1 MEMKFKVIKPLKE
14 PTKMAF
20 SKVFSKTGLVFSL
33 SLGSAAILVSCGGGG
48 SDSPST
54 STSTEVTTLVTSA
67 NGVSNEVCQKNAQCI
82 DWIFARVADMPEFMS
97 QVANAYTNTSTNII
111 TLSQIPFV
119 QGSNDA
125 TAFSPEGSIFQMW
138 TFPQAHI
145 NGFEGQ
151 GTRFF
156 FGNGLPT
163 TPMGNYPVQSDDP
176 SYSYY
181 AALPGGVNP
190 AALPGQ
196 TGALP
201 AGYVNAA
208 AIGISPYPFEGRI
221 PLNPNVSPDGPYSIN
236 SLIVG
241 ITLTGAAWHV
251 EKANDSR
258 GNYYNPL
265 NALPND
271 KCYGHPYNQQYHYHS
286 YSWKCFDQGTPGK
299 QSPVYGFALDGFPIT
314 GPRGPDGKDLT
325 NADLDICHG
334 TTSVLDIPD
343 GRGGFVRK
351 ETYHYVLNREY
362 PYSVG
367 CFKGKVNYKAALG
380 GAYDVPSPK
389 DARLFTNNFMKQGF
403 AYPDSAQPET
413 PPPTR

>member
-1 MEMKFKVIKPLKE
+1 MKFKVIKSLKE

-20 SKVFSKTGLVFSL
+20 SKVFTKTGLVFSL

-48 SDSPST
+48 SDSASS

-67 NGVSNEVCQKNAQCI
+67 NGDSNVVCQKNSQCI
-82 DWIFARVADMPEFMS
+82 EYIFAGVAKMPTTLS
-97 QVANAYTNTSTNII
+97 QVANVYTNTSTNII
-111 TLSQIPFV
+111 TLSKIPFV

-125 TAFSPEGSIFQMW
+125 TAFSEEGSVFQML
-138 TFPQAHI
+138 TIPLQDVIGFP
-145 NGFEGQ
+145 GQ
-151 GTRFF
+151 GTRLLV
-156 FGNGLPT
+156 GNGLPT
-163 TPMGNYPVQSDDP
+163 TPMGNYPVQPDDP
-176 SYSYY
+176 AYSYY
-181 AALPGGVNP
+181 VGLPGGVNP
-190 AALPGQ
+190 AGTTAA
-196 TGALP
+196 TGAP
-201 AGYVNAA
+201 EAGYANAA
-208 AIGISPYPFEGRI
+208 VIGISPYPLEARI
-221 PLNPNVSPDGPYSIN
+221 PLNPVVSGAYSIN

-251 EKANDSR
+251 EKANDSE

-325 NADLDICHG
+325 NADLDMCHG

-343 GRGGFVRK
+343 GKGGFTRK

-362 PYSVG
+362 PHSVG
-367 CFKGKVNYKAALG
+367 CFRGKVNYKAALG
-380 GAYDVPSPK
+380 GAYDVPSIK
-389 DARLFTNNFMKQGF
+389 DNKILFTNNFMKQGF
-403 AYPDSAQPET
+403 AYPDAAQPET

>member
-14 PTKMAF
+14 TSKMAF
-20 SKVFSKTGLVFSL
+20 SKVFTKTGLVFSL
-33 SLGSAAILVSCGGGG
+33 CLGSSAILVSCGGGG
-48 SDSPST
+48 SGSSST
-54 STSTEVTTLVTSA
+54 ASSTEITTLVTSV
-67 NGVSNEVCQKNAQCI
+67 NGDSNDVCQKNSQCI
-82 DWIFARVADMPEFMS
+82 NWIFAGVAAMPTTLS
-97 QVANAYTNTSTNII
+97 QVANVYTNTTTNII

-125 TAFSPEGSIFQMW
+125 TAFSPEGSVFQME
-138 TFPQAHI
+138 TFPLLDI
-145 NGFEGQ
+145 NGFERQ
-151 GTRFF
+151 GTRLFV
-156 FGNGLPT
+156 GNGLPT
-163 TPMGNYPVQSDDP
+163 TPMGNYPVQSNDP
-176 SYSYY
+176 AYNYY
-181 AALPGGVNP
+181 VNLPGGVNL

-196 TGALP
+196 PGALP
-201 AGYVNAA
+201 DGYPNAA
-208 AIGISPYPFEGRI
+208 AIGISPYPLESRI
-221 PLNPNVSPDGPYSIN
+221 PLNPVVSGAYPIN

-251 EKANDSR
+251 EKANDSS

-343 GRGGFVRK
+343 GNGGFTRK

-367 CFKGKVNYKAALG
+367 CFRGKVNYKAALG
-380 GAYDVPSPK
+380 GAYDVPSV
-389 DARLFTNNFMKQGF
+389 RNNRILFTNNYMKQGF

-413 PPPTR
+413 P

>member
-1 MEMKFKVIKPLKE
+1 MKLKTNEILKE
-14 PTKMAF
+14 ARKTNRLKI
-20 SKVFSKTGLVFSL
+20 STKTGLALSVF
-33 SLGSAAILVSCGGGG
+33 LGSAAILVSCGGGG
-48 SDSPST
+48 SDSSST
-54 STSTEVTTLVTSA
+54 SSSTSTEITTLVTSA
-67 NGVSNEVCQKNAQCI
+67 NGVSNTVCAKNAQCI
-82 DWIFARVADMPEFMS
+82 NWIFAGVAAMPTTLS
-97 QVANAYTNTSTNII
+97 QLATPYTNTSTNII

-125 TAFSPEGSIFQMW
+125 TVFSPEGSVFQML
-138 TFPQAHI
+138 TIPQQDI
-145 NGFEGQ
+145 NGFPLGS
-151 GTRFF
+151 GTRLFI
-156 FGNGLPT
+156 GNGLPT

-176 SYSYY
+176 AYSYY
-181 AALPGGVNP
+181 VALPGGVNP
-190 AALPGQ
+190 GGTTTA
-196 TGALP
+196 TGKP
-201 AGYVNAA
+201 PEGYPNAA

-221 PLNPNVSPDGPYSIN
+221 PLNPVVSGVYPIN

-251 EKANDSR
+251 EKANDSS

-343 GRGGFVRK
+343 GVGGFTRK
-351 ETYHYVLNREY
+351 LTYHYVLNREY
-362 PYSVG
+362 PHSVG
-367 CFKGKVNYKAALG
+367 CFRGKVNYKAALG
-380 GAYDVPSPK
+380 GAFDVPIFR
-389 DARLFTNNFMKQGF
+389 DGRTLYTNNHMKEGF
-403 AYPDSAQPET
+403 AYPDSAQPEN
-413 PPPTR
+413 P